1 MDNTEDLFEEL
12 RTKQNNA
19 DVVNQ
24 TTDQNTSKELFD
36 GRNEKLIKI
45 LQENSSKKIEI
56 NAEEDENTNYAKTST
71 SSRGLE
77 QNNVVLKS
85 LSVEREIVELT
96 VNTAKEDE
104 SKAFERDE
112 ICKYIDEE
120 NNNEKNYLKLCQMS
134 T

>member
-1 MDNTEDLFEEL
+1 MDNSEDLFEEL

-24 TTDQNTSKELFD
+24 TTDQNTNKELFD

-56 NAEEDENTNYAKTST
+56 NAEEDENTNYAKT

-112 ICKYIDEE
+112 ICKYIDVE
-120 NNNEKNYLKLCQMS
+120 NINEKNYLKLFK
-134 T
+134 

>member
-1 MDNTEDLFEEL
+1 M
-12 RTKQNNA
+12 
-19 DVVNQ
+19 
-24 TTDQNTSKELFD
+24 
-36 GRNEKLIKI
+36 IKI

-120 NNNEKNYLKLCQMS
+120 NINEKNYLKLFK
-134 T
+134 

>member
-1 MDNTEDLFEEL
+1 MDNSEDLFEEL

-120 NNNEKNYLKLCQMS
+120 NNNEKNYLKLFK
-134 T
+134 

>member
-1 MDNTEDLFEEL
+1 MDNSEDLFEEL

-45 LQENSSKKIEI
+45 LQENSFKKNEI

-120 NNNEKNYLKLCQMS
+120 NNNEKNYLKLFK
-134 T
+134 

>member
-1 MDNTEDLFEEL
+1 MDNSEDLFEEL

-120 NNNEKNYLKLCQMS
+120 NVNEKNYLKLFK
-134 T
+134 

>member
-1 MDNTEDLFEEL
+1 MDNSEDLFEEL

-120 NNNEKNYLKLCQMS
+120 NINEKNYLKLFK
-134 T
+134 

>member
-1 MDNTEDLFEEL
+1 MDNSEDLFEEL

-120 NNNEKNYLKLCQMS
+120 NINEKN
-134 T
+134 

>member
-1 MDNTEDLFEEL
+1 MRSWEL
-12 RTKQNNA
+12 SRIIQTWQTRLQSEHLKGIIWWKKWKA
-19 DVVNQ
+19 DQ
-24 TTDQNTSKELFD
+24 
-36 GRNEKLIKI
+36 I

-120 NNNEKNYLKLCQMS
+120 NNNEKNYLKLFK
-134 T
+134 

>member
-1 MDNTEDLFEEL
+1 MDNSEDLFEEL

-45 LQENSSKKIEI
+45 LQENSSKNIEI

-120 NNNEKNYLKLCQMS
+120 NNNEKNYLKLFK
-134 T
+134 

>member
-1 MDNTEDLFEEL
+1 MDNSEDLFEEL

-120 NNNEKNYLKLCQMS
+120 NINEKNYLKLLK
-134 T
+134 

>member
-1 MDNTEDLFEEL
+1 MDNSEDLFEEL

-19 DVVNQ
+19 DVVIQ
-24 TTDQNTSKELFD
+24 TTDQNNSKELFD

-120 NNNEKNYLKLCQMS
+120 NINEKNYLKLFK
-134 T
+134 

>member
-1 MDNTEDLFEEL
+1 MDDSEDLFEEL

-24 TTDQNTSKELFD
+24 TTDQNNSKELFD

-120 NNNEKNYLKLCQMS
+120 NINEKNYLKLFK
-134 T
+134 